1 MEMNGLYLVIA
12 SALILVI
19 AYRLYGS
26 FVAAKVLTVNQ
37 YRTTPAVAIND
48 GVDYVPTNKWV
59 TFGQHFA
66 AIAGAGPLVGPVI
79 AAQFGYLP
87 GVLWILIGSV
97 LAGVCV
103 DVETTRFTGN
113 VINAVD
119 VDEHDVS
126 TVINGQFIGTDNRF
140 NALIV

>member
-26 FVAAKVLTVNQ
+26 FIAAKVLTVNQ

-48 GVDYVPTNKWV
+48 GVDFVPTNKWV

-97 LAGVCV
+97 LACVCV
-103 DVETTRFTGN
+103 DVETTRFPGN
-113 VINAVD
+113 VINAVY